1 MFQSTMFKDTT
12 PKTTRS
18 NDSTNLHSEQR
29 RILFSVIL
37 LARVTT
43 LLLLPP
49 IVRRILARIPLLR
62 VAWRRRASRLA
73 LLGVREALRGPLLL
87 RNVTLWRS
95 RKLIVRSRS
104 LRVCTARRVR
114 SVARGIRN
122 VLLLLLALLVV
133 LLVVLRRLVVL
144 LLLRRRGGGSMGGG
158 RAHTTAAWVPSR

>member
-1 MFQSTMFKDTT
+1 MFKDTT

-49 IVRRILARIPLLR
+49 IVRRILPRIPLLR

-122 VLLLLLALLVV
+122 VLLLLALLVV